1 MTRAIEPSPKKPTR
15 YEPVLNEIE
24 IAFCMRRHF
33 VDSQAKLRYSSFPT
47 TISALD

>member
-24 IAFCMRRHF
+24 IAFGNLENIFSRI
-33 VDSQAKLRYSSFPT
+33 FP
-47 TISALD
+47 A